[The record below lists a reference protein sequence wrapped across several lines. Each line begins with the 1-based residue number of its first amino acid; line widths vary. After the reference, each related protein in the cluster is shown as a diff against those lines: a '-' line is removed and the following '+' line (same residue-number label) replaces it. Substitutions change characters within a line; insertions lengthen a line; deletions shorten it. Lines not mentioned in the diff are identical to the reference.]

1 MNEWMNEWMN
11 EDLQRYLEVARRATS
26 TYEWVLTLVIYLFH
40 TQCVMLRANGHYRAC
55 GKGMHATVIKY
66 TLAVASRTSAVQT
79 VQIMSHVYSLC
90 LYSYQEMFQLNSP
103 KKKNSFL
110 HTTQYLRHN
119 SINSYPQQNLSRLW
133 ICLFLRPSFLQ
144 TFPSWGTSN
153 YRATV
158 EPARHENLWPHKEP
172 TGSNMTT
179 LFIIDSSKRK
189 KNPKRLSTSHYF
201 EPNTIKPA
209 TFKSPSRCQIN

>member
-1 MNEWMNEWMN
+1 MN

-103 KKKNSFL
+103 KKKKIVSSTRRNTCVTIRSIHTHSKTCRGFESACFSGPLSFKRS
-110 HTTQYLRHN
+110 HREA
-119 SINSYPQQNLSRLW
+119 
-133 ICLFLRPSFLQ
+133 
-144 TFPSWGTSN
+144 
-153 YRATV
+153 RATT
-158 EPARHENLWPHKEP
+158 EQLWNPPVMRTSDLTKSLQVP
-172 TGSNMTT
+172 T
-179 LFIIDSSKRK
+179 
-189 KNPKRLSTSHYF
+189 
-201 EPNTIKPA
+201 
-209 TFKSPSRCQIN
+209 